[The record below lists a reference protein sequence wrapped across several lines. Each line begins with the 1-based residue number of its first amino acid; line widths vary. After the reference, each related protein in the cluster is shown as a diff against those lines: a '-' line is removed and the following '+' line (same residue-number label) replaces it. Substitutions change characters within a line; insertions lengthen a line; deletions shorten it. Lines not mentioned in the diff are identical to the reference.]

1 MYALVDKQTVSVR
14 GVKSKLQNWLSCTS
28 ALRTL
33 PLFHSLEGTILRVHQ
48 WVLVRDLQQYV
59 LHFSSS
65 LLCLHPRQLSLDP
78 DVPEWSIKVHRN
90 EQS

>member
-1 MYALVDKQTVSVR
+1 MYAFVEKQ
-14 GVKSKLQNWLSCTS
+14 LSCTS

-33 PLFHSLEGTILRVHQ
+33 PLLHSLEGPLLRVHQ

-65 LLCLHPRQLSLDP
+65 LLCLHPSQLSLDP
-78 DVPEWSIKVHRN
+78 HVPEWSIKVHLY